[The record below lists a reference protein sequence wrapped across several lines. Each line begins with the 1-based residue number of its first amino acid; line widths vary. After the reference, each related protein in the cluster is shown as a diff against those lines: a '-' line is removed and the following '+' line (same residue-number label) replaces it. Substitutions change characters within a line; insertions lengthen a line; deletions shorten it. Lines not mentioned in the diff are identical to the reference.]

1 MAARGIDGNDI
12 EQQVKACEERGKQL
26 LEEYKAQ
33 KGENRLLEPKECE
46 DILEPIKGAFQL
58 MENALNMT
66 GTIGYFF
73 EVHIF
78 L

>member
-33 KGENRLLEPKECE
+33 KGENRQVEQTECE
-46 DILEPIKGAFQL
+46 AILEPIKGAFQL
-58 MENALNMT
+58 MENALNMS
-66 GTIGYFF
+66 GSIGYFF
-73 EVHIF
+73 Q
-78 L
+78 